1 MAVRSTDIGVGT
13 ILGIRGRR
21 ETDGERI
28 ARHGWEP
35 FVACSFCGDTGYNP
49 DYAYSDLQ
57 GGMVQVECQ
66 CIVGLQLARRY
77 TLELDWLNIAPK
89 RFQNYT
95 LDTHPNEDLV
105 NRVHDWLMA
114 NPITTG
120 QNLVIQGGVGR
131 GKTGVAIAALREMH
145 FGTIHD
151 TGEPITV
158 QYWSMPYLMDI
169 LRKEEFERKEDG
181 ETPTW
186 RRLIRCDCLL
196 LDDIGAERSTP
207 FAEDRIF
214 LLIDGRYNKGKPT
227 ILTTNLN
234 PAKFGERDRVASR
247 IRENHVWVTAKGPDY
262 RREG

>member
-1 MAVRSTDIGVGT
+1 MAVRSSDIGVGA

-131 GKTGVAIAALREMH
+131 GKTGVAR
-145 FGTIHD
+145 
-151 TGEPITV
+151 
-158 QYWSMPYLMDI
+158 S
-169 LRKEEFERKEDG
+169 ERCTSAPST
-181 ETPTW
+181 TPES
-186 RRLIRCDCLL
+186 RSPSSIGRC
-196 LDDIGAERSTP
+196 
-207 FAEDRIF
+207 
-214 LLIDGRYNKGKPT
+214 PT
-227 ILTTNLN
+227 
-234 PAKFGERDRVASR
+234 
-247 IRENHVWVTAKGPDY
+247 
-262 RREG
+262 